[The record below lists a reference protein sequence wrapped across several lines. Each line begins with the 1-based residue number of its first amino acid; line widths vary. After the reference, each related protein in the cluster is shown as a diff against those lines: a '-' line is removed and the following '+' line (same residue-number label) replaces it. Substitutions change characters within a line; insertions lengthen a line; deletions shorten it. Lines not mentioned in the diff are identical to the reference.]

1 MSANESLN
9 DLLANWVYIMPLGQ
23 VHWSS
28 LIDGLIHHHIILR
41 RRTNNTYNELP
52 YKLSHSK
59 YIIS

>member
-28 LIDGLIHHHIILR
+28 LIDGLIHYHIILR
-41 RRTNNTYNELP
+41 RRTDNTYNE
-52 YKLSHSK
+52 
-59 YIIS
+59 